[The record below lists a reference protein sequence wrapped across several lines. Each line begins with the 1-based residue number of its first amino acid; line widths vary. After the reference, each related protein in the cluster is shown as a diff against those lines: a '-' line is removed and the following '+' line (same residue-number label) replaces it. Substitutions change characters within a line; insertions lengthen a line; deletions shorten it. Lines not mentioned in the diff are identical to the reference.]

1 MMLRKENCTKRLE
14 ALKDRLR
21 ARGIPIAIVSD
32 PKHVYYFTGL
42 LLDLRTPGLVMVD
55 LEEGDALIVPES
67 QVQAGKARFA
77 GRVIGYENYSIHRIV
92 HPEER
97 LWEAWSELAKKRGIT
112 GTVGIEKAHLSVR
125 LREVLSGDLVD
136 LSSDIVEMRTRK
148 DADEVALIERCARWT
163 DVGYSVAE
171 AVIAEGKTELDIY
184 AEVLSGCTKAA
195 GVPLSLDG
203 DFVSGERSIGIGGG
217 PTDRT
222 LREGDLFIFDL
233 YPTYFGYR
241 ADTCRTLVVG
251 VPNAKQIEVY
261 DLLRRA
267 LEAGEEKL
275 RPGVRAKD
283 VYQRVY
289 ESIAHAGY
297 GAHFPHHAGH
307 GIGLKAPEAPFLIP
321 GSDEVLEE
329 GMVVTLE
336 PGIYLPGLGGL
347 RMEDDYLITSD
358 GPRVLS
364 HFSRTL

>member
-1 MMLRKENCTKRLE
+1 MLRKEACAKRLE

-21 ARGIPIAIVSD
+21 VRGIPVAIVSD

-42 LLDLRTPGLVMVD
+42 LLDPRTPGLLMVD
-55 LEEGDALIVPES
+55 SEADDALIVPES
-67 QVQAGKARFA
+67 QAATGEEQFG
-77 GRVIGYENYSIHRIV
+77 GRVIGYEHYSIQQIV
-92 HPEER
+92 HPEEH
-97 LWEAWSELAKKRGIT
+97 LWEVWSELAKKRGIV

-125 LREVLSGDLVD
+125 FREVLSGDLVD
-136 LSSDIVEMRTRK
+136 ISSDIAEMRKRK
-148 DADEVALIERCARWT
+148 AADEIALIERCARWT
-163 DVGYSVAE
+163 DVGYSVAQAAIE
-171 AVIAEGKTELDIY
+171 EGKTELEVY

-195 GVPLSLDG
+195 GVPLPLDG
-203 DFVSGERSIGIGGG
+203 DFVSGERTIDIGGG

-222 LREGDLFIFDL
+222 LRKDDLFILDL
-233 YPTYFGYR
+233 YPTYFGYQ

-251 VPNAKQIEVY
+251 APNAKQIELY

-267 LEAGEEKL
+267 LEAGEEQL

-289 ESIAHAGY
+289 DTLADAGY
-297 GAHFPHHAGH
+297 GARFPHHAGH
-307 GIGLKAPEAPFLIP
+307 GVGLNAPEAPFLIP
-321 GSDEVLEE
+321 GSDEVLKE

-336 PGIYLPGLGGL
+336 PGIYLPGFGGL

-358 GPRVLS
+358 GRRVLS